1 MPWVR
6 AVAVSDRRVALL
18 RGINVGRA
26 KRISM
31 GDLRALFVELG
42 YGDVKTLLNSGNV
55 VFTVTTRN
63 RGEQANR
70 IERAIAE
77 RLGVTTRVTILRASE
92 VADALRENPLETVAV
107 DPSRLLFLALR
118 DSAVL
123 AHLEPLLK
131 EKWEPEAL
139 ALGTRVAYLWCAR
152 GIRDSR
158 LWAAA
163 HRAIG
168 DAGTA
173 RNLTTMTRLLALVD
187 EHGESKPRRSISR

>member
-1 MPWVR
+1 MT
-6 AVAVSDRRVALL
+6 DRRVALL

-26 KRISM
+26 KRVSM
-31 GDLRALFVELG
+31 GDLRALFAGLG
-42 YGDVKTLLNSGNV
+42 YGDVKTLLNSGNI
-55 VFTVTTRN
+55 VFTVAKRN
-63 RGEQANR
+63 AGDQADR

-92 VADALRENPLETVAV
+92 VGEAIRENPLEKVAA

-118 DSAVL
+118 DSTAL
-123 AHLEPLLK
+123 AQLKPLLK
-131 EKWEPEAL
+131 ERWEPEAL

-152 GIRDSR
+152 GISDSR
-158 LWAAA
+158 LWTAA

-173 RNLTTMTRLLALVD
+173 RNLTTMTKLLALVD
-187 EHGESKPRRSISR
+187 ERTESEG

>member
-1 MPWVR
+1 MT
-6 AVAVSDRRVALL
+6 DRRVALL

-31 GDLRALFVELG
+31 GDLRALFAGLG
-42 YGDVKTLLNSGNV
+42 YGDVKTLLNSGNI
-55 VFTVTTRN
+55 VFTVAKRN
-63 RGEQANR
+63 ACDQADR

-92 VADALRENPLETVAV
+92 VAEAIRENPLEKVAA

-118 DSAVL
+118 DSTVL
-123 AHLEPLLK
+123 AQLKPLLK
-131 EKWEPEAL
+131 ERWEPEAL
-139 ALGTRVAYLWCAR
+139 ALGTCVAYLWCAR
-152 GIRDSR
+152 GISDSR
-158 LWAAA
+158 LWTAV

-173 RNLTTMTRLLALVD
+173 RNLTTMTKLLALVD
-187 EHGESKPRRSISR
+187 ERTESEG

>member
-1 MPWVR
+1 MT
-6 AVAVSDRRVALL
+6 DRRVALL

-31 GDLRALFVELG
+31 ADLRALFAGLG
-42 YGDVKTLLNSGNV
+42 YGDVKTLLNSGNI
-55 VFTVTTRN
+55 VFTVAKRN
-63 RGEQANR
+63 AGDQADR

-92 VADALRENPLETVAV
+92 VAEAIRENPLEKVAA

-118 DSAVL
+118 DSTAL
-123 AHLEPLLK
+123 AQLKPLLK
-131 EKWEPEAL
+131 ERWEPEAL

-152 GIRDSR
+152 GISDSR
-158 LWAAA
+158 LWTAA

-173 RNLTTMTRLLALVD
+173 RNLTTMTKLLALVN
-187 EHGESKPRRSISR
+187 ERTESER

>member
-6 AVAVSDRRVALL
+6 EMAVGDRRVALL

-31 GDLRALFVELG
+31 GDLRELFVELG
-42 YGDVKTLLNSGNV
+42 YSNVKTLLNSGNI
-55 VFTVTTRN
+55 VFTASARN
-63 RGEQANR
+63 RGEQATR

-77 RLGVTTRVTILRASE
+77 RLGVTTRVVVLSAGE
-92 VADALRENPLETVAV
+92 VAEALRENPLEAVAT

-118 DSAVL
+118 DSAVIAQL
-123 AHLEPLLK
+123 KPLLK

-139 ALGTRVAYLWCAR
+139 ALGTCVAYLWCAR
-152 GIRDSR
+152 GIRDSP
-158 LWAAA
+158 LWIAV

-173 RNLTTMTRLLALVD
+173 RNRTTMTKLLAVVD
-187 EHGESKPRRSISR
+187 EDGASKPSRPVSG